1 MAALDGT
8 IKMTTAEYRP
18 CYVYGKK
25 ALFHRWI
32 DKSEIIAP
40 SIMKGGHA
48 GGVIRGT
55 CGIVEFENGVICE
68 VYPYK
73 IKFAD
78 NKIKEYAFNEGS
90 GTDEKM
96 D

>member
-8 IKMTTAEYRP
+8 ITMTSSEYRP
-18 CYVYGKK
+18 CYVEGKK
-25 ALFHRWI
+25 ALFHKWEDR
-32 DKSEIIAP
+32 SEIVSP

-55 CGIVEFENGVICE
+55 IAIVEFENGVVGE
-68 VYPYK
+68 VYPHK

-78 NKIKEYAFNEGS
+78 NLIKEYAFNEEK
-90 GTDEKM
+90 DETE
-96 D
+96 